1 MRTYST
7 PYSKQATSKQ
17 ACQKATRVALR
28 GFTLIELLIVI
39 AIIGILAGVA
49 LPNYIQYI
57 EKTRR
62 ADGQVALMQE
72 IQSLERCK
80 TTRYTYVGCPLTATT
95 SEEGYYQISL
105 GGVTA
110 NNFTITATGQN
121 EQANDAECQVMSI
134 TSQGIRTPSPDS
146 SRCWAN

>member
-1 MRTYST
+1 MRIYTTSSSHEST
-7 PYSKQATSKQ
+7 RRQVCLKT
-17 ACQKATRVALR
+17 TRKVLS

-62 ADGQVALMQE
+62 ADGQVALLQE

-80 TTRYTYVGCPLTATT
+80 TTRYTYAGCALSATT
-95 SEEGYYQISL
+95 SEEGYYQISIS
-105 GGVTA
+105 GVTA
-110 NNFTITATGQN
+110 NNFTLTATGQGK
-121 EQANDAECQVMSI
+121 QANDAECQVMTI

>member
-80 TTRYTYVGCPLTATT
+80 TTQYTYVGCPLTATT

-110 NNFTITATGQN
+110 K
-121 EQANDAECQVMSI
+121 VMSI